1 MQEVDS
7 KAGDYTVRGFEPSD
21 ATGIRDLFKAVY
33 GDGYPISVF
42 YDPDGLTEANNKGE
56 YYSIVASNVDGRIVG
71 IQHLFR
77 SAPNKRLYEAG
88 AGAVLKEFRG
98 SGINNEM
105 LRYVYDECAPA
116 KPDIDAVFGEAVCNH
131 IIMQKAVSRFKHDE
145 CALEIALMPAEAYVR
160 EKSAPGRVA
169 GLLAFRSYKPRPH
182 TVFLPQTYEEPLRFL
197 YAGIKESRELR
208 TASGAPQGPPTEW
221 SSQVFDFA
229 KVMRVT
235 VNHAGPDFADVVT
248 NLESVASEKGVV
260 VIQVWLKLTEPWVGA
275 VVDRLRSGSY
285 FFGGLLPRWFD
296 DDGLLMQKIVGEP
309 YFDSIMLH
317 TDRSHKILEIIRND
331 YKLTGGG

>member
-1 MQEVDS
+1 MKEIDS

-33 GDGYPISVF
+33 GAGYPISVF

-77 SAPNKRLYEAG
+77 SAPYKRLYEAG

-98 SGINNEM
+98 SGINTEM
-105 LRYVYDECAPA
+105 LAYVFEEYAPT
-116 KPDIDAVFGEAVCNH
+116 KPDIDAVFGEPVCNH
-131 IIMQKAVSRFKHDE
+131 VIMQKAVTRFRYVE
-145 CALEIALMPAEAYVR
+145 TALETALMPAEAYVK
-160 EKSAPGRVA
+160 EHSAPGRVA
-169 GLLAFRSYKPRPH
+169 ALLAFRSYKPRPH
-182 TVFLPQTYEEPLRFL
+182 TVFLPQIYEEQLRFL
-197 YAGIKESRELR
+197 YSGINESRELR
-208 TASGAPQGPPTEW
+208 TASGEPQGPPTEW

-248 NLESVASEKGVV
+248 DLESVASGKGVV
-260 VIQVWLKLTEPWVGA
+260 VIQVWLKLTEPWVSA
-275 VVDRLRSGSY
+275 VVDRLRAGSY

-296 DDGLLMQKIVGEP
+296 DDGLLMQKVVGDP
-309 YFDSIMLH
+309 YFDSIRLH
-317 TDRSHKILEIIRND
+317 SDRSHKILEIVRND
-331 YKLTGGG
+331 YKLTGGA